1 MTCRRQVCFIKESP
15 DAIIVQMWKKSLMRK
30 RGIEPRAVAWEATML
45 PLHHLRVLRCC
56 DIGIFCNK
64 ETHAR
69 ANLLLLTLNFTR
81 LIWTETETTVTVAA

>member
-1 MTCRRQVCFIKESP
+1 
-15 DAIIVQMWKKSLMRK
+15 
-30 RGIEPRAVAWEATML
+30 
-45 PLHHLRVLRCC
+45 LRVLRCC